1 MNPIKIF
8 VVVAMLLGGVAVFC
22 PSAPPEKTLPN
33 LLEQAAGEQF
43 HWDCKGERYS
53 SFSTGLERHY
63 KHKAQLYAI
72 RAIGELGPEVKE
84 AATPTLL
91 TSLRGSFDT
100 DTGDGLLPYQSEIV
114 RTLAMIDAEEAIP
127 VVTELLRT
135 NALASGSPANLPRFG
150 KKKLNWHD
158 PKYDRWHTSDNK
170 GPSGIIHSLMWYDSK
185 HHPDIA
191 RQLSYVL
198 VKLEADPQSSQWAK
212 TAIAEGLG
220 FFQGDKKAVQK
231 GKMDME
237 MTTYRLQ
244 QGHFY

>member
-1 MNPIKIF
+1 
-8 VVVAMLLGGVAVFC
+8 
-22 PSAPPEKTLPN
+22 
-33 LLEQAAGEQF
+33 
-43 HWDCKGERYS
+43 
-53 SFSTGLERHY
+53 
-63 KHKAQLYAI
+63 
-72 RAIGELGPEVKE
+72 
-84 AATPTLL
+84 
-91 TSLRGSFDT
+91 
-100 DTGDGLLPYQSEIV
+100 
-114 RTLAMIDAEEAIP
+114 MIDAEEAIP
-127 VVTELLRT
+127 VITELLRT
-135 NALASGSPANLPRFG
+135 NALASGRLANLPRFG
-150 KKKLNWHD
+150 KKKLSWHD
-158 PKYDRWHTSDNK
+158 PKYDRWHSSDNQ

-220 FFQGDKKAVQK
+220 FFQGDKKAVQR